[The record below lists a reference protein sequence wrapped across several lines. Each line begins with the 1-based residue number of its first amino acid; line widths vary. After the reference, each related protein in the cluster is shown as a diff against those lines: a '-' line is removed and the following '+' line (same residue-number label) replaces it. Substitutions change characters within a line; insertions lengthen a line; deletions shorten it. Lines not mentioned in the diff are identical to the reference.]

1 MGRIGCAALD
11 AMACVADTLSMRD
24 LLSGRDV
31 RMDITVSCP
40 FHRSLIASHLTFH
53 ICYLGYFLIFF
64 LFLYFL
70 IFYFYFYFRNISMKK
85 KMSTSRINWMSM
97 LLAQAIE
104 ATGLVSSP
112 FFYLPYTLPFYYSKY
127 CSLSSSLSHLFHFQL
142 FFFDWTH
149 AYLSTKHSSPHYRPS
164 PSAASTQLNV
174 TCTTNSSPTISP
186 PPLLTSSHPP
196 HLPSHP
202 PPTTLHSFPEPPA
215 TSQHHPANH
224 NLFTMRHQT
233 RHYMMT
239 SCHLIMTRP
248 NYNTPSQSRGMMV
261 CSYIREMERRERGG
275 EIGGWMNS

>member
-1 MGRIGCAALD
+1 MARIGCAALD

-40 FHRSLIASHLTFH
+40 FHRSMTASHLTFH
-53 ICYLGYFLIFF
+53 FCYLCYFLVFFVSLFSNF
-64 LFLYFL
+64 LFLFL
-70 IFYFYFYFRNISMKK
+70 FQEFIDEKEDEHIKDKLDVNVTCPSYRSDWPSILSF
-85 KMSTSRINWMSM
+85 
-97 LLAQAIE
+97 LLPP
-104 ATGLVSSP
+104 LYSS
-112 FFYLPYTLPFYYSKY
+112 LLLLYY
-127 CSLSSSLSHLFHFQL
+127 SLSSSLSHLFHFQL

-149 AYLSTKHSSPHYRPS
+149 AYLSTKHSSPHYRPF

-174 TCTTNSSPTISP
+174 TCTTNSSSTTSP

-202 PPTTLHSFPEPPA
+202 PHTTLHSFSEPPA